1 MVTLEL
7 RPGPQRAD
15 FVAGAA
21 LCGPISWQAQYFV
34 DLVDLF
40 RGRLNLEVQIS
51 WEVQRFVVL
60 FHGRCSA
67 LWTYFLFRGRRST
80 LDLELPIA
88 WQVQHLWTL
97 RCRFVGGVQRFV
109 DLFRG
114 RCSTLDLE
122 LPISWQVQHL
132 WTLRC
137 RFRGMCAALC
147 GRVRDQKRIFNVS
160 IKNMGWVFFY
170 ANGFFLCSQRG
181 WCAFGVWVSFFYAYS
196 AFFMLMV
203 FFCYACSS
211 FFYAPGFFFML
222 MVSFLMLRV
231 LFLCGTVGRG
241 HVGGS

>member
-97 RCRFVGGVQRFV
+97 RCRFVEVCSALWTYFVAGAVLWTLNCRFP
-109 DLFRG
+109 G
-114 RCSTLDLE
+114 RCST
-122 LPISWQVQHL
+122 
-132 WTLRC
+132 
-137 RFRGMCAALC
+137 C
-147 GRVRDQKRIFNVS
+147 G
-160 IKNMGWVFFY
+160 
-170 ANGFFLCSQRG
+170 
-181 WCAFGVWVSFFYAYS
+181 
-196 AFFMLMV
+196 
-203 FFCYACSS
+203 
-211 FFYAPGFFFML
+211 P
-222 MVSFLMLRV
+222 
-231 LFLCGTVGRG
+231 
-241 HVGGS
+241 